1 MSRQIQFSYLD
12 IYTLSV
18 SLPFPV
24 FEKKGTAKFDKAA
37 KILTV
42 TMPVQPPKP
51 SDTEPA
57 PTPAPSAVT
66 VTANQDNDNDVDES
80 VDEVS
85 LVSEDKKKDV
95 LKKEVKKE
103 EIIKSSNSRWVG
115 DEEAVREESRKRNEE
130 LQKEIKSKSLPVPP
144 PATVLPST
152 STLPPAPPTASLSV
166 PNPPSSSTGSSS
178 SAGSSSISS
187 SEAGEGSGFEPCNS
201 FAGRR
206 DGYTFRKGDL
216 GQGYYADVCNS
227 PPSVPVPAPSS
238 GSLPLPSSH
247 PLSVHSSLPQPSNT
261 STSAQSSTLKY
272 TSKSCQ
278 MEHRQTKQA
287 IAVLIQVPGILL
299 DSATVSFNDYTVDVE
314 FRALGSDS
322 RMLGSESA
330 HVNPIIATSASVALL
345 TGNNT
350 AINANSILDKTESS
364 FTSIRT
370 LSPDETDLIDLYGFR
385 LTSVV
390 RLSKSLCKYDIASKN
405 MVLVLAKEEE
415 GFHVESDGSKILS
428 MVTYSTGQSV
438 KNHPKQLILFCFSL
452 IFLCCILFSLA

>member
-1 MSRQIQFSYLD
+1 MFRQIQFSYLD
-12 IYTLSV
+12 IYTLSIP
-18 SLPFPV
+18 LPFPV

-37 KILTV
+37 KTLTV
-42 TMPVQPPKP
+42 TMPVQSSKP

-57 PTPAPSAVT
+57 PASSAVT
-66 VTANQDNDNDVDES
+66 VTANQDNENVDES

-85 LVSEDKKKDV
+85 PVSADK
-95 LKKEVKKE
+95 KKE
-103 EIIKSSNSRWVG
+103 EIMKGSNSRWIG
-115 DEEAVREESRKRNEE
+115 DDEGTGKEESRKRNEE
-130 LQKEIKSKSLPVPP
+130 LKKEIKTKSLPVPP
-144 PATVLPST
+144 STSVIPST
-152 STLPPAPPTASLSV
+152 STLPPAPPATSVSV

-178 SAGSSSISS
+178 SDSSSSSISS
-187 SEAGEGSGFEPCNS
+187 SGAGAGVIRGFEPFNS

-206 DGYTFRKGDL
+206 EGYMFRRGDL
-216 GQGYYADVCNS
+216 GQGYYADVSNS
-227 PPSVPVPAPSS
+227 PLAASVPAPAPSS
-238 GSLPLPSSH
+238 GSLHSSASQ
-247 PLSVHSSLPQPSNT
+247 PLSVHSSPQSSNP

-272 TSKSCQ
+272 TSKSCLI
-278 MEHRQTKQA
+278 EHRQTKQA

-322 RMLGSESA
+322 RILGSGSA

-350 AINANSILDKTESS
+350 AINANSILDRTESS
-364 FTSIRT
+364 LTST
-370 LSPDETDLIDLYGFR
+370 KDFSPDNIELTDLYGFR

-415 GFHVESDGSKILS
+415 GFHEESDGYKILC
-428 MVTYSTGQSV
+428 MVSHSTGQ
-438 KNHPKQLILFCFSL
+438 
-452 IFLCCILFSLA
+452 

>member
-1 MSRQIQFSYLD
+1 MFRQIQFSYLD
-12 IYTLSV
+12 LYTLSIP
-18 SLPFPV
+18 LPFPV

-37 KILTV
+37 KTLTV

-57 PTPAPSAVT
+57 PAPSAVT
-66 VTANQDNDNDVDES
+66 VTANQDNDNDVDEN

-85 LVSEDKKKDV
+85 PVSADMKM
-95 LKKEVKKE
+95 EVKKE
-103 EIIKSSNSRWVG
+103 ETIKCSNSRWVRD
-115 DEEAVREESRKRNEE
+115 DEGAGKEESRKRNEE
-130 LQKEIKSKSLPVPP
+130 LKKEIKTKSLPVPP
-144 PATVLPST
+144 PAALLPST
-152 STLPPAPPTASLSV
+152 STSTLTPVPPSTSVSV

-178 SAGSSSISS
+178 SSISS
-187 SEAGEGSGFEPCNS
+187 SGAGAVKGSGFEPCNS

-206 DGYTFRKGDL
+206 EDYMFRRGDL
-216 GQGYYADVCNS
+216 GQGYYADVSNS
-227 PPSVPVPAPSS
+227 
-238 GSLPLPSSH
+238 PLPSTSSP
-247 PLSVHSSLPQPSNT
+247 PLSLHSSQQSSNP

-272 TSKSCQ
+272 TCKSCP
-278 MEHRQTKQA
+278 MDHRQTKQA

-299 DSATVSFNDYTVDVE
+299 DSATVSFNEYTVDVE

-322 RMLGSESA
+322 RMLSSESA

-350 AINANSILDKTESS
+350 AINANSIVDRTESS
-364 FTSIRT
+364 LTSIKD
-370 LSPDETDLIDLYGFR
+370 LSPDKIELIDLYGFR

-415 GFHVESDGSKILS
+415 GFNEESDGSKILS
-428 MVTYSTGQSV
+428 MVSYSTGQ
-438 KNHPKQLILFCFSL
+438 
-452 IFLCCILFSLA
+452 